1 MNKDK
6 LRTFT
11 RIDAIILG
19 VIILLAFVVRMY
31 KYDTP
36 LADFHS
42 WRQVDTAA
50 VARNYVKDGIDLM
63 MPIYDDFSN
72 IQSGTENPNG
82 YRFVEFPLYNAAMAI
97 MYNTFPQIALESW
110 GRIISAVM
118 SLFII
123 GVLYYIALKESS
135 RITAVAAALTYSFF
149 PYIVFFSRTVL
160 PETPALAF
168 AMIALLFAYFYIN
181 ADSKVKTITFFTLS
195 VLAFAIAILIKPT
208 AIFYGL
214 PIGFLFLRK
223 WQFRAFKRPLPYIY
237 FALAFIPFV
246 LWRMYISQF
255 PEGIPGN
262 LWLITRVN
270 TFEGQRVIFFRPA
283 FFRWIFFERIN
294 ILILGGYTT
303 FLFLLG
309 IFTKPK
315 YYLLHMIGL
324 AGFIYL
330 FIFQGGNVQ
339 HEYYQT
345 IFFPVIAIFTGLG
358 VHTLVTNKK
367 VFWHPALMY
376 VAVTGILVVSI
387 LFSYYKVQDY
397 YRHADD
403 LVQIARIVRTLT
415 SPDDKLVTD
424 RLGDTTLLYLT
435 DRKGSPALNKTPQ
448 EFRDQGYKY
457 LVSNNQDTIK
467 AMKEEQQ
474 LDVVFENDKFALF
487 RL

>member
-6 LRTFT
+6 LRKFT
-11 RIDAIILG
+11 RLDAIVLG
-19 VIILLAFVVRMY
+19 VIIILAFAVRMY

-50 VARNYVKDGIDLM
+50 VSRNYVRDGIDLF
-63 MPIYDDFSN
+63 MPKYDDFSN
-72 IQSGTENPNG
+72 VQSGTENPNG
-82 YRFVEFPLYNAAMAI
+82 YRFVEFPIYNAAMAL
-97 MYNTFPQIALESW
+97 MYNTFPQISLESW
-110 GRIISAVM
+110 GRIISAFL

-123 GVLYYIALKESS
+123 AVLYYIAYKESS
-135 RITAVAAALTYSFF
+135 RITAVVAAVTYSFF

-168 AMIALLFAYFYIN
+168 AMIALFFAYLFIN
-181 ADSKVKTITFFTLS
+181 TDSRSKAITFFTLS
-195 VLAFAIAILIKPT
+195 VITFATAILIKPT

-214 PIGFLFLRK
+214 AIGFLFLRK
-223 WQFRAFKRPLPYIY
+223 WQFRAFKRPLPYVY
-237 FALAFIPFV
+237 FILSIIPFL
-246 LWRMYISQF
+246 LWRYYISQF

-283 FFRWIFFERIN
+283 FFRWIFMERIN

-309 IFTKPK
+309 IFTRPK
-315 YYLLHMIGL
+315 GYLLHVIGL
-324 AGFIYL
+324 AGFVYL
-330 FIFQGGNVQ
+330 FVFQGGNVQ

-345 IFFPVIAIFTGLG
+345 IFFPAIAIFTGLG
-358 VHTLVTNKK
+358 VHTLITHKK

-376 VAVTGILVVSI
+376 VSVTGILLISI
-387 LFSYYKVQDY
+387 LFSYYKMQDY

-415 SPDDKLVTD
+415 AQEDKIVTD
-424 RLGDTTLLYLT
+424 RMGDTTLLYLT
-435 DRKGSPALNKTPQ
+435 DRKGSPALYKSPQ
-448 EFRDQGYKY
+448 EFKDQGYKY

-467 AMKEEQQ
+467 AMKEEQK
-474 LDVVFENDKFALF
+474 LSVVFENDKFALF